1 MPLSRSDSN
10 FSRRPRCFSL
20 NFTSMARMNGKVLQC
35 ESRLMH
41 AFLCP
46 MLVVLLG
53 GCGQVWNDPY
63 PAGERSG
70 NILYSAFADR
80 PKHLDPAQAY
90 ASDEYDF
97 ISQIY
102 EPPVQYHYL
111 RRPYELVPATAV
123 AVPRARYFDAGDRE
137 LPAGADAKSVS
148 YSIYEIRISPGIRY
162 APHPAFARDGAGRPH
177 YLNLTEGDL
186 KGKFRLGDF
195 SETGTR
201 ELTAADYIYQIKRLA
216 HPRVHSP
223 ILGLMSEYIVGLREF
238 ADVMAKDDKRAQA
251 ANKHGAPP
259 PFLDLTRHDI
269 SGVKLIDSHT
279 YQIRVRGKYPQFA
292 YWLAMPF
299 FAPVPE
305 EADRFYSQP
314 GMAEHNLTL
323 DWFPVGTGPFYLT
336 ENDPN
341 SRMVLQR
348 NPHFRGELYPSEGED
363 GDREAGLLNDAGK
376 MAPFIDR
383 VIYSREKES
392 IPYWNKFLQGYYDQ
406 SGISSDNFDSAV
418 RMGPEGNAALS
429 AEMESRGIRLRTS
442 VATSSYY
449 LAFNWKDAVVGGGG
463 DAVQRERTKK
473 LRHAISIAMDF
484 EEYIS
489 IFANGRGIAGQG
501 PIPPGIFG
509 FRNGAEGT
517 NPVVFESRDGVAQRR
532 AITVAKKL
540 LAEAGYPG
548 GRDTKNGQPL
558 VLYLDTTA
566 TGPGDKNRL
575 DWYRKQ
581 FAKIDIQLEIRATD
595 WNRLQ
600 EKVRKGNTQM
610 FFLGW
615 NADYPDPEN
624 FLFLLHGPNAAASAE
639 GENKANYQN
648 AEYDRLFEQMK
659 NMDNGAQRQAIID
672 RMVAILREDAP
683 WVWGF
688 HPKDYG
694 LYHAWLA
701 NVKPNQMA
709 RNGLKFYRID
719 PALRDMRRAEWN
731 RPQVWPALAIMMLLV
746 LIVVPA
752 FLGWRARDRR
762 SGIASAANDERA
774 DK

>member
-1 MPLSRSDSN
+1 MTSVTGKDLQNSW
-10 FSRRPRCFSL
+10 RRLP
-20 NFTSMARMNGKVLQC
+20 
-35 ESRLMH
+35 
-41 AFLCP
+41 
-46 MLVVLLG
+46 VVLCFLIG
-53 GCGQVWNDPY
+53 ALLSGCGQVWNDPY
-63 PAGERSG
+63 PASERG
-70 NILYSAFADR
+70 QNTLYSAFADR

-123 AVPRARYFDAGDRE
+123 ELPRARYFDARDRE
-137 LPAGADAKSVS
+137 LPARTDAKSVA
-148 YSIYEIRISPGIRY
+148 YSIYQIHIKSGIRY
-162 APHPAFARDGAGRPH
+162 APHPAFARDAAGRPL
-177 YLNLTEGDL
+177 YLSLTRQDL

-195 SETGTR
+195 AEKGTR
-201 ELTAADYIYQIKRLA
+201 ELSAADYIYQIKRLA
-216 HPRVHSP
+216 HPRIHSP

-238 ADVMAKDDKRAQA
+238 AEAVAKEDRTALDGRRRGDD
-251 ANKHGAPP
+251 P

-269 SGVKLIDSHT
+269 SGVKLVDAHT

-305 EADRFYSQP
+305 EADRFYAQP

-323 DWFPVGTGPFYLT
+323 DWFPVGTGPYVMT

-341 SRMVLQR
+341 SRMVLER
-348 NPHFRGELYPSEGED
+348 NPNFRGEPYPAEGEE
-363 GDREAGLLNDAGK
+363 GDRESGLLKDAGK

-383 VIYSREKES
+383 VVYSREKES

-418 RMGPEGNAALS
+418 RMGPEGSAALS
-429 AEMESRGIRLRTS
+429 SEMENRGIRLRTS

-463 DAVQRERTKK
+463 DSAQRERTKK

-509 FRNGAEGT
+509 FRGGAEGI
-517 NPVVFESRDGVAQRR
+517 NPVVFEQRDGTVQRR
-532 AITVAKKL
+532 SIATAKKL
-540 LAEAGYPG
+540 LADAGYPG
-548 GRDTKNGQPL
+548 GRDAKSGQPL

-581 FAKIDIQLEIRATD
+581 FAKLDIQLEIRATD

-624 FLFLLHGPNAAASAE
+624 FLFLLYGPNAAASAE

-648 AEYDRLFEQMK
+648 AEFDRLFDQMK
-659 NMDNGAQRQAIID
+659 NMDNGPKRQAIID
-672 RMVAILREDAP
+672 RMVSILREDAP

-719 PALRDMRRAEWN
+719 PALRDSRRAEWN
-731 RPQVWPALAIMMLLV
+731 RPQYWPAVAFFALLV

-762 SGIASAANDERA
+762 SGVESNPAGEGPTR
-774 DK
+774 